1 MRRDFC
7 VQRGFQF
14 FRPAPSAV
22 PHILSG
28 NPFFYSRFCVFIRRR
43 KYFIQFLLHPSAQFD
58 FAQMHA
64 EAEFCIVLKEGIC
77 PCGSLAFRVG
87 AVRHGRSAC
96 SVNGGTACGV
106 GNKHSVTEEIG
117 DQVDVR
123 RFTAA
128 CAGTGKLKVCR
139 FKLGT
144 ADSEFIHRVFLTG
157 ERDGVIPVFLLVKLR
172 FNRFHDESL
181 FRGGAYIGADA
192 AAVAVF
198 RTDNDSILQAFF
210 RSRQISADEAFRR
223 ACLFFLGYDEGAD
236 GGMGADKS
244 ALVAGNTVFRNPFR
258 YLDGRGRT
266 FVMGCAC
273 SESTVFPALERGN
286 GEIIPFLPVHDIANV
301 SYELG
306 TIHFSNEAAFSC
318 MCPFFGNGDFNGS
331 RDTRIDCRI
340 VHVDYV
346 LAFPPVGL
354 LISVFQVFHGI
365 CFGND
370 ICEMEESGLHN
381 HIDTSAETDILRDFK
396 SINDVKFRMERGQLP
411 FQRCRKGVLQVFRSP
426 LAVQEKDAARFEAA
440 EQVILIH
447 VGRAV
452 AGDIVRFADEVG
464 LADRLGTETKM
475 GNSHA
480 AGFFG
485 VVSKVSLGVHI
496 RVVADDFDGAL
507 IGADGTV

>member
-1 MRRDFC
+1 
-7 VQRGFQF
+7 
-14 FRPAPSAV
+14 
-22 PHILSG
+22 
-28 NPFFYSRFCVFIRRR
+28 
-43 KYFIQFLLHPSAQFD
+43 
-58 FAQMHA
+58 
-64 EAEFCIVLKEGIC
+64 
-77 PCGSLAFRVG
+77 
-87 AVRHGRSAC
+87 
-96 SVNGGTACGV
+96 
-106 GNKHSVTEEIG
+106 
-117 DQVDVR
+117 
-123 RFTAA
+123 
-128 CAGTGKLKVCR
+128 
-139 FKLGT
+139 
-144 ADSEFIHRVFLTG
+144 
-157 ERDGVIPVFLLVKLR
+157 
-172 FNRFHDESL
+172 
-181 FRGGAYIGADA
+181 
-192 AAVAVF
+192 
-198 RTDNDSILQAFF
+198 
-210 RSRQISADEAFRR
+210 
-223 ACLFFLGYDEGAD
+223 
-236 GGMGADKS
+236 
-244 ALVAGNTVFRNPFR
+244 
-258 YLDGRGRT
+258 
-266 FVMGCAC
+266 MGCAC

-480 AGFFG
+480 AGFLE
-485 VVSKVSLGVHI
+485 S
-496 RVVADDFDGAL
+496 
-507 IGADGTV
+507 